1 MNNIEQIKQVA
12 VSTFLA
18 ILKNNAGDNGKFRML
33 LTVKVGD
40 EIKPMLLLGTAHSR
54 VEDGHVLAVLNP
66 DRELCD
72 TLSSSGYDS
81 SLLKEV
87 VRKGCDAALGLW
99 IDAYQPDSVT
109 VTGKYLAQESKP
121 SKFAVT

>member
-40 EIKPMLLLGTAHSR
+40 EIKPLLLIGTAHSR

-66 DRELCD
+66 DSELCD
-72 TLSSSGYDS
+72 TLSSSGYYS

-87 VRKGCDAALGLW
+87 VGKRCDAALGLW
-99 IDAYQPDSVT
+99 IDAYKKDDAC
-109 VTGKYLAQESKP
+109 VTGKYLSKTAKP
-121 SKFAVT
+121 AKFAVT